1 MSKSY
6 PYQAWVLTPSFAP
19 KEVTIVEPG
28 RWSTAGWLPTIAGKH
43 YHENEVF
50 DSKNLAIEGGWSRL
64 QEQEDAIQKKL
75 DSINKKKSTLT
86 KHSK

>member
-1 MSKSY
+1 MSNQY

-19 KEVTIVEPG
+19 KEVTIVDPG
-28 RWSTAGWLPTIAGKH
+28 RWLTAGYIATLSSKC
-43 YHENEVF
+43 YHESEVF
-50 DSKNLAIEGGWSRL
+50 GSKKLAIEGGWSRL
-64 QEQEDAIQKKL
+64 AEQEAAIQKKL

>member
-6 PYQAWVLTPSFAP
+6 PYQAWFLTPSFSP

-28 RWSTAGWLPTIAGKH
+28 RWDAAEWRSTNTGKR
-43 YHENEVF
+43 YYEKDVF
-50 DSKNLAIEGGWSRL
+50 DRKELAIQGGWSRIE
-64 QEQEDAIQKKL
+64 EQEAAIQKKL
-75 DSINKKKSTLT
+75 DNINKKKSTLT